1 MVTKFATG
9 DFNIIHGVLITAS
22 SIFEKY
28 SIDMK
33 SQKLWEEIKFVLDNF
48 AKPFTDLLNATMN
61 LAKEHAQNPAALKV
75 IFGSLHLI
83 AKIFYFLNYQDLPE
97 FFEDNMQAWMTH
109 FLSLLEVR
117 LFLSGYYI
125 FFVKSQYSVLSFSHL
140 MFFFLFVKIQF
151 HNFYRLTTNV
161 WYLTTTMSLDFWKTW
176 NHKFVTILVIF
187 PNHFLTFPACF

>member
-48 AKPFTDLLNATMN
+48 AQPFTDLLNATMN

-97 FFEDNMQAWMTH
+97 FFEDNMQTWMTH
-109 FLSLLEVR
+109 FLALLEVR
-117 LFLSGYYI
+117 LYQQISGYYD
-125 FFVKSQYSVLSFSHL
+125 FLSNHNVQFCHAVI
-140 MFFFLFVKIQF
+140 MRVFFLFVKI
-151 HNFYRLTTNV
+151 HV
-161 WYLTTTMSLDFWKTW
+161 
-176 NHKFVTILVIF
+176 
-187 PNHFLTFPACF
+187 